1 MPSNSLFITNSET
14 KKLKARL
21 VELINSS
28 KELKFLVGFFYF
40 SGISELYETLKNRDD
55 LTLNVL
61 VGLNVDK
68 NIHGLVE
75 YSEENYDELQGYEKT
90 ELFLKS
96 IEKSINSKEFDTRE
110 FYEQVPFFIG
120 LIENGRLN
128 IKKTQEPNHSK
139 LYFFK
144 LKEGQFK
151 SSVFVTG
158 SSNLTKSGLTTQ
170 NEFNVEISDY
180 GTAEAERYFDN
191 LWEDAQPITDD
202 AVLKQRLID
211 TIKNKTL
218 ITEPTPFQAFVCVL
232 QNYIES
238 WRHKD
243 IRPYLLDVLSEKGY
257 RIYQYQLDA
266 VKQALSVIDET
277 DGVVIA
283 DVVGLGKSIIASML
297 AKSLNKRGIIICP
310 PNLKG
315 DKQKKAG
322 WAKYKEDFQLYDW
335 EIWSCGELDKIE
347 ERIKGSEDFEVVIID
362 EAHRFRNQDTKDYEL
377 LHNICRN
384 KIVILLTATPFN
396 NTPSD
401 IFSML
406 KLFVIPGKSKITLD
420 NDLEGKFRE
429 YRSTFD
435 KLSYIKKYH
444 KSSDPKKVA
453 RAKANYETLFGEKE
467 IDLKKVLHRA
477 HFLAKTIRDVIEPV
491 TIRRNRLD
499 LKKDPIYSK
508 EVKDLPE
515 VKDPEELFFTLTP
528 EQSTFYDEV
537 INSYFG
543 EDGRFKGAIYRP
555 YFYEKKRSDDL
566 SGEENIEKISQDNLY
581 EFMRRLLVKRFE
593 SSFGAFKKSVE
604 NFKGITKKV
613 LEFID
618 NSKGKYILDRKLLE
632 KIYDADVEEIEE
644 ELKKYAEKIA
654 DGNYPKSDRVY
665 EIDKFEYKDEF
676 LTHIDS
682 DLALFTELLGKL
694 DKLDLVKHDPKP
706 VTLIDAIKNKIPKKH
721 EAGEPKR
728 KVIVFSEYVDTV
740 KYLKPLLEAE
750 FPDKVLT
757 IDGDLSSGKAES
769 IYKNFDASFLTQDDE
784 FEILLS
790 SDKISEGFNL
800 NRAGA
805 IINYDIPWNPVRVI
819 QRVGRI
825 NRIGKKVFNN
835 LYIFNFFPTE
845 QGADVNKSRE
855 IARNKMFMIH
865 NTLGEDAKIFESDE
879 TPTPAG
885 MFSAI
890 QRNPEEGE
898 KESFQTMLRRKY
910 YEIKDKYPE
919 LTQQISG
926 LPPRIKV
933 AKKHQSDSLL
943 VFIKK
948 GGNFFVRGIINK
960 EAGISDLNLSDV
972 YERIECDF
980 NEKSMPL
987 SEHFWDNYDAIQ
999 THKERHRAKT
1009 SEGSIEVRA
1018 RNMLNDLKSDDRK
1031 EMTPYLPFIR
1041 TLLEDIRE
1049 YKTLSDH
1056 TLRRIAGWDKLK
1068 DKNLFE
1074 DIDSL
1079 QQSLGSNYLE
1089 KTKER
1094 LNRFD
1099 REIIIAIE
1107 NRNE

>member
-1 MPSNSLFITNSET
+1 MPANNLFITNSET

-40 SGISELYETLKNRDD
+40 SGIAELYKALKNRDD
-55 LTLNVL
+55 LTLKIL

-68 NIHGLVE
+68 NIHGLIE
-75 YSEENYDELQGYEKT
+75 YSDKNYEELQGYEKA
-90 ELFLKS
+90 ELFLES
-96 IEKSINSKEFDTRE
+96 IERSINSREFDTRE
-110 FYEQVPFFIG
+110 FYEQVPFFIS
-120 LIENGRLN
+120 LIENGRLR
-128 IKKTQEPNHSK
+128 IKKTQDPNHSK

-170 NEFNVEISDY
+170 DEFNVEISDF
-180 GTAEAERYFDN
+180 GTAEAEKYFDN
-191 LWEDAQPITDD
+191 LWEDAQPITEDI
-202 AVLKQRLID
+202 VLRQKLIE
-211 TIKNKTL
+211 TIKHKTL
-218 ITEPTPFQAFVCVL
+218 IAEPTPFEAFVYVL

-243 IRPYLLDVLSEKGY
+243 IRPYLLDILVNRGY
-257 RIYQYQLDA
+257 KIYQYQLDA

-283 DVVGLGKSIIASML
+283 DVVGLGKSVIASML
-297 AKSLNKRGIIICP
+297 AKSLNKRGVIVCP
-310 PNLKG
+310 PTLKG
-315 DKQKKAG
+315 DKLKKAG
-322 WAKYKEDFQLYDW
+322 WAKYKEDFQLHDW
-335 EIWSCGELDKIE
+335 EIWSCGELNKLEEYLRDKD
-347 ERIKGSEDFEVVIID
+347 DFEVVIID
-362 EAHRFRNQDTKDYEL
+362 EAHRFRNQDTQDYEL

-406 KLFVIPGKSKITLD
+406 KLFVIPAKSKITLD

-435 KLSYIKKYH
+435 KLSYIKKYN
-444 KSSDPKKVA
+444 KSADIKKVA
-453 RAKANYETLFGEKE
+453 RSKAHYETLFGEKE
-467 IDLKKVLHRA
+467 IDLKKVLSRA

-491 TIRRNRLD
+491 IIRRNRLD

-508 EVKDLPE
+508 EVKDLPKVE
-515 VKDPEELFFTLTP
+515 DPEELFFTLKP
-528 EQSTFYDEV
+528 EQSAFYDEV

-543 EDGRFKGAIYRP
+543 EDGHFKGAIYRP
-555 YFYEKKRSDDL
+555 YFYEKKQTEDL
-566 SGEENIEKISQDNLY
+566 SEEDNIEKISQDNLY

-593 SSFGAFKKSVE
+593 SSFGAFKQSVE
-604 NFKGITKKV
+604 NFKGITIKV
-613 LEFID
+613 LEFIKH
-618 NSKGKYILDRKLLE
+618 SKGKYILDRKLLE
-632 KIYDADVEEIEE
+632 KIYDSDVEEIEE
-644 ELKKYAEKIA
+644 ELKKYVDKISE
-654 DGNYPKSDRVY
+654 GNYPKSDRVY
-665 EIDKFEYKDEF
+665 EIDKFEYKDKF
-676 LTHIDS
+676 LSHINS

-694 DKLDLVKHDPKP
+694 DRLDLVKHDPKP
-706 VTLIDAIKNKIPKKH
+706 KALLDAIKNKIPEKH
-721 EAGEPKR
+721 EKNEPKR
-728 KVIVFSEYVDTV
+728 KVIIFSEYVDTV
-740 KYLKPLLEAE
+740 KYLKPILEKE

-757 IDGDLSSGKAES
+757 VDGDLSSGKADS
-769 IYKNFDASFLTQDDE
+769 IYKNFDASFEPQEND

-825 NRIGKKVFNN
+825 NRIGKKVFSN

-865 NTLGEDAKIFESDE
+865 NTLGEDAKIFEVDE
-879 TPTPAG
+879 IPTPAG
-885 MFSAI
+885 LYNRV

-898 KESFQTMLRRKY
+898 EESFQTKVRRQFY
-910 YEIKDKYPE
+910 TIKEEYAATMEK
-919 LTQQISG
+919 LSSFS
-926 LPPRIKV
+926 PRIKV
-933 AKKHQSDSLL
+933 AKKYPSSSLL

-948 GGNFFVRGIINK
+948 GGNFFVRGILNK
-960 EAGISDLNLSDV
+960 DEGVKDLSLSDI
-972 YERIECDF
+972 YNQIECSPD
-980 NEKSMPL
+980 EKGLPL
-987 SEHFWDNYDAIQ
+987 GKTFWDNYEAIREY
-999 THKERHRAKT
+999 KERHPAKT
-1009 SEGSIEVRA
+1009 SETSIEVRA
-1018 RNMLNDLKSDDRK
+1018 RNMLNFLKTDTRK
-1031 EMTPYLPFIR
+1031 ELSPHIAFLRM
-1041 TLLEDIRE
+1041 LLEDIHE

-1056 TLRRIAGWDKLK
+1056 TLRRIAGWEKLK
-1068 DKNLFE
+1068 DNKLIE
-1074 DIDSL
+1074 DIEAL
-1079 QQSLGSNYLE
+1079 KKSLGDNYLH

-1094 LNRFD
+1094 LHKFD

-1107 NRNE
+1107 NTNE

>member
-1 MPSNSLFITNSET
+1 MPANNLFITNSET
-14 KKLKARL
+14 KKLKVRL

-40 SGISELYETLKNRDD
+40 SGIAELYEALKNRDD

-68 NIHGLVE
+68 GIHGLIE
-75 YSEENYDELQGYEKT
+75 YSDENYGELCGYEKA

-96 IEKSINSKEFDTRE
+96 IKRSINSKDFDTRE
-110 FYEQVPFFIG
+110 FYEQVPFFIS
-120 LIENGRLN
+120 LIENGRLT
-128 IKKTQEPNHSK
+128 IKKTQDPNHSK

-144 LKEGQFK
+144 LKEDQFK
-151 SSVFVTG
+151 SSAFVTG

-170 NEFNVEISDY
+170 DEFNVEISDY
-180 GTAEAERYFDN
+180 GTAEAEKYFDN
-191 LWEDAQPITDD
+191 LWEEAQPITDD
-202 AVLKQRLID
+202 AVLKQKLIE
-211 TIKNKTL
+211 TIKHKTL
-218 ITEPTPFQAFVCVL
+218 IAEPTPFESFVYVL

-243 IRPYLLDVLSEKGY
+243 IRPYLLDILVKKGY
-257 RIYQYQLDA
+257 KIYQYQLDA

-283 DVVGLGKSIIASML
+283 DVVGLGKSVIASML
-297 AKSLNKRGIIICP
+297 AKSINKRGIIVCP
-310 PNLKG
+310 PTLKG

-335 EIWSCGELDKIE
+335 EIWSCGELDKLE
-347 ERIKGSEDFEVVIID
+347 EYLRDKDDFDVIIID
-362 EAHRFRNQDTKDYEL
+362 EAHRFRNQDTQNYEL

-384 KIVILLTATPFN
+384 KITILLTATPFN

-435 KLSYIKKYH
+435 KLSYIKKYN
-444 KSSDPKKVA
+444 KSLDVRKVA
-453 RAKANYETLFGEKE
+453 RAKSHYETLFGEKE
-467 IDLKKVLHRA
+467 IDLKKVLNRA

-515 VKDPEELFFTLTP
+515 VKDPEELFFTLKP
-528 EQSTFYDEV
+528 EQSAFYDEV
-537 INSYFG
+537 INNYFG

-555 YFYEKKRSDDL
+555 YFYEKKRTEDL
-566 SGEENIEKISQDNLY
+566 SEEENIEKISQDNLY

-593 SSFGAFKKSVE
+593 SSFGAFKQSVE

-613 LEFID
+613 LEFIK

-632 KIYDADVEEIEE
+632 KIYDSDVEEIEE
-644 ELKKYAEKIA
+644 ELKKYVEKISE
-654 DGNYPKSDRVY
+654 GNYPKSDKVY
-665 EIDKFEYKDEF
+665 EIDDFEYKDEF
-676 LTHIDS
+676 LAHINY
-682 DLALFTELLGKL
+682 DLSLFTELLEKL
-694 DKLDLVKHDPKP
+694 DRLDLVKHDPKP
-706 VTLIDAIKNKIPKKH
+706 KALFDAIKNKIPKKH
-721 EAGEPKR
+721 EGKEPKR
-728 KVIVFSEYVDTV
+728 KVIIFSEYVDTV
-740 KYLKPLLEAE
+740 KYLRPILEKE

-757 IDGDLSSGKAES
+757 VEGDLSSGKADS
-769 IYKNFDASFLTQDDE
+769 IYKNFDAGFDTQDND

-805 IINYDIPWNPVRVI
+805 VVNYDIPWNPVRVI

-835 LYIFNFFPTE
+835 LYIYNFFPTE

-865 NTLGEDAKIFESDE
+865 NTLGEDAKIFDVDE

-885 MFSAI
+885 LFNAI

-898 KESFQTMLRRKY
+898 EESFQTKVRKQFY
-910 YEIKDKYPE
+910 TIKEEHPGTMEK
-919 LTQQISG
+919 ISSF
-926 LPPRIKV
+926 PPRIKV
-933 AKKHQSDSLL
+933 AKKYPSSALM

-948 GGNFFVRGIINK
+948 GGNFFVRGILNK
-960 EAGISDLNLSDV
+960 DEGVKDLSLSDI
-972 YERIECDF
+972 YNQIECGPD
-980 NEKSMPL
+980 ERGLLLGKT
-987 SEHFWDNYDAIQ
+987 FWDNYEAIREY
-999 THKERHRAKT
+999 KERHPART
-1009 SEGSIEVRA
+1009 SETSIEVKA
-1018 RNMLNDLKSDDRK
+1018 RNMLNYLKDDARN
-1031 EMTPYLPFIR
+1031 ELRVHIAFLRMLQ
-1041 TLLEDIRE
+1041 EDIHE
-1049 YKTLSDH
+1049 YKTLSEH
-1056 TLRRIAGWDKLK
+1056 TLRRIAGWEKLK
-1068 DKNLFE
+1068 DNKLIE
-1074 DIDSL
+1074 DIEAL
-1079 QQSLGSNYLE
+1079 KKSLGDNYLN

-1094 LNRFD
+1094 LHKFD

-1107 NRNE
+1107 NINE